1 MLASLRQG
9 LADDDPAGPLWR
21 AAQAFRGVGFLY
33 ALGFLVA
40 VDADLL
46 HPKATWALFGV
57 LTAANLAWTV
67 GYLRG
72 FARRGVW
79 VASELVTSAAMML
92 STSLVAD
99 AEWIAHNQTWP
110 TTLWMASAVLS
121 AALLGGAR
129 WGLAGA
135 VVIGAANYFVKDEVI
150 LNFGRNATM
159 ILLAAA
165 AVAVGLAATRAR
177 VTHDRLASAIGLAA
191 RSAEREHLAREVHDG
206 VLQVLALIARR
217 GCEIGGAT
225 EELAQLAAE
234 QERSLRRLIASAP
247 TDSAADAGS
256 AERDLGAALRAL
268 ADDRV
273 HVSTPAE
280 AVELCRATADEVLA
294 AVHNI
299 LDNMA
304 RHAGPGARAHIL
316 LEDVGDE
323 VVVSVRDDGTGIAP
337 GRLREATDEGR
348 MGVSHSI
355 IGRIEDLGGSARLES
370 EPGAGTEWELTVPAR
385 AEGAQT
391 GRKAGSR

>member
-46 HPKATWALFGV
+46 HPEATWALFGV

-129 WGLAGA
+129 
-135 VVIGAANYFVKDEVI
+135 
-150 LNFGRNATM
+150 
-159 ILLAAA
+159 
-165 AVAVGLAATRAR
+165 
-177 VTHDRLASAIGLAA
+177 
-191 RSAEREHLAREVHDG
+191 
-206 VLQVLALIARR
+206 
-217 GCEIGGAT
+217 
-225 EELAQLAAE
+225 
-234 QERSLRRLIASAP
+234 
-247 TDSAADAGS
+247 
-256 AERDLGAALRAL
+256 
-268 ADDRV
+268 
-273 HVSTPAE
+273 
-280 AVELCRATADEVLA
+280 
-294 AVHNI
+294 
-299 LDNMA
+299 
-304 RHAGPGARAHIL
+304 
-316 LEDVGDE
+316 
-323 VVVSVRDDGTGIAP
+323 
-337 GRLREATDEGR
+337 
-348 MGVSHSI
+348 
-355 IGRIEDLGGSARLES
+355 
-370 EPGAGTEWELTVPAR
+370 
-385 AEGAQT
+385 
-391 GRKAGSR
+391 